1 VVIGHKA
8 KAQQAQVTVS
18 GIGAR
23 DADGLHGL
31 QTHKISLGPVHDTS
45 EAPAVQA
52 DTVQAGTEDGM
63 QADAPTLAVA
73 DASTAAADVPEPA
86 VVPSESP
93 LPGIP
98 VVPAEQDSEHPT
110 ADAAPALTEAVKPAE
125 ELMEADPLAAV
136 ALEPDA
142 PAPEAAVPEHPK
154 LPIPEVPDDDPVH
167 SAAEP
172 SLKGQVVV
180 SHHSVISEG
189 NGKIVLLMIL
199 LVLFLLI
206 VADILLDVGVITL
219 SGVPHTHLF

>member
-86 VVPSESP
+86 V
-93 LPGIP
+93 
-98 VVPAEQDSEHPT
+98 
-110 ADAAPALTEAVKPAE
+110 